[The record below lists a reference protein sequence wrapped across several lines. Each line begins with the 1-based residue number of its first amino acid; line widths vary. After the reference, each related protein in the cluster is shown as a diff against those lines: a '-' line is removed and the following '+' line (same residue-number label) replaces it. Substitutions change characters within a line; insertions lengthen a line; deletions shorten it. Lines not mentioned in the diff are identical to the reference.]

1 MNVENNADYE
11 KQACL
16 AELQRMSPEEL
27 LVLAKLIAGDRV
39 LPETCVHEASH
50 AVVASLLNVPFEYVT
65 VPQVALPLFNI
76 ERTSEE
82 AREEFSGDDLILDRF
97 LLRFKP
103 ELTRSYLLGRVGKS

>member
-50 AVVASLLNVPFEYVT
+50 AVVASLLNVP
-65 VPQVALPLFNI
+65 ALAW
-76 ERTSEE
+76 E
-82 AREEFSGDDLILDRF
+82 LDVVDITTDHAAS
-97 LLRFKP
+97 P
-103 ELTRSYLLGRVGKS
+103 